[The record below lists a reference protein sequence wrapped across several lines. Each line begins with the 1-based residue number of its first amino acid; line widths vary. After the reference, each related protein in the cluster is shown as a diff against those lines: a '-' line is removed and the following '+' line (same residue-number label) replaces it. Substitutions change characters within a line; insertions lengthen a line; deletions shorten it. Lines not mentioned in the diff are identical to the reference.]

1 MPRFARND
9 KGMFFCSFRTAY
21 LLWEYYIVYSTPLK
35 MLSLCLC
42 SAMLDHRSMK
52 EVASNTS
59 SHTGAN
65 GFHSIDYI
73 KISIFGFALAALSQS
88 LHTIIL
94 PLRVLDFVTESEK
107 ATYLGILTFAGLIVA
122 MVVQPIVGAI
132 SDRSGFSW
140 GHRRPYILLGAI
152 AAMPFLAG
160 IGYGGSY
167 AAILITWCLLQAS
180 SNTAQAPYQGFI
192 PDLVPGGKRGLA
204 SGVKSLLEIVGGVAL
219 IYPIA
224 LFMDRY
230 STGEGSSWLW
240 LALGAL
246 GIVLLGAMVA
256 TLLTVKE
263 RPGVGGSQVPLLPTL
278 YKSFKIDA
286 KANRD
291 FIWFLV
297 SRLLIIMA
305 FTTIQTFAL
314 YFIKDVIGVANPAA
328 ATAKFLIVAVAGMLA
343 VVYPAGRLSDKV
355 GRLPI
360 VVASGLL
367 GALGILLL
375 FFFPSYGYLM
385 LSSGL
390 VGISFGAFMSTN
402 WALATDLV
410 AKGEEARYLGLTN
423 LATAGG
429 AALARLIGPV
439 IDFFNRYSPNL
450 GYSVMLGAC
459 FIYFL
464 VGSSLIMKI
473 RRR

>member
-1 MPRFARND
+1 
-9 KGMFFCSFRTAY
+9 
-21 LLWEYYIVYSTPLK
+21 
-35 MLSLCLC
+35 
-42 SAMLDHRSMK
+42 MK

-73 KISIFGFALAALSQS
+73 KITIFGFALAALSQS

-94 PLRVLDFVTESEK
+94 PLRVLDFVSESEK

-122 MVVQPIVGAI
+122 MVVQPIIGAI

-140 GHRRPYILLGAI
+140 GRRRPYILLGTVM
-152 AAMPFLAG
+152 AMPFLAG

-192 PDLVPGGKRGLA
+192 PDLVPGGGKRGRA
-204 SGVKSLLEIVGGVAL
+204 SGMKSLLEIVGGVAL

-230 STGEGSSWLW
+230 STGEGSPWLW
-240 LALGAL
+240 LALGTL
-246 GIVLLGAMVA
+246 GIVLLGAMTA

-278 YKSFKIDA
+278 YRSFKIDV

-291 FIWFLV
+291 FVWFLV

-314 YFIKDVIGVANPAA
+314 YFLKDVVGVANPAA
-328 ATAKFLIVAVAGMLA
+328 ATAKFSIVAVACMLA
-343 VVYPAGRLSDKV
+343 VVYPAGRLSDKI
-355 GRLPI
+355 GRRPI
-360 VVASGLL
+360 AVASGFL
-367 GALGILLL
+367 GALGIALIFL
-375 FFFPSYGYLM
+375 FQHSYTPIM
-385 LSSGL
+385 LCGGL
-390 VGISFGAFMSTN
+390 VGVSFGAFMSSN

-410 AKGEEARYLGLTN
+410 AKGEEARYLGLAN

-429 AALARLIGPV
+429 AALARLVGPL
-439 IDFFNRYSPNL
+439 IDFFNAYRPNL
-450 GYSVMLGAC
+450 GYSVMFLVC
-459 FIYFL
+459 FICF
-464 VGSSLIMKI
+464 VAGSLLLLKI
-473 RRR
+473 KGRAQLR